1 MKQNLML
8 ALSLVALLVV
18 AVAPLFAGDLYSEI
32 SVGNPLV
39 YGNLAIYPIY
49 LPGGGEK
56 LGDILTLDEAL
67 ETGKF
72 KITELEEGASVNL
85 LEVHNKTNKYVVLL
99 AGQIIHGA
107 KQDRIISYDTVVP
120 PKTTYFVDVFC
131 VEAGRWNEVSD
142 SFSYKGEIA
151 PSAIRYSSQEEQN
164 QGAIWDSVSSINEKN
179 KVYSDSEALSAS
191 YNSEEYQELMEKYQS
206 AFQDIAQDDEVVGVL
221 AVSEGS
227 IQAGDIFANHDLF
240 AKVWDRLLTSYSM
253 DAALSSG
260 LGSLPSVGD
269 MEKYLVALQNADRES
284 VYQDEVQ
291 QRTDLNGDGVS
302 AYELEYADKKLH
314 INLY

>member
-1 MKQNLML
+1 LKHCLML
-8 ALSLVALLVV
+8 VFFLVALL
-18 AVAPLFAGDLYSEI
+18 AVSAFPLLADELYSEL

-39 YGNLAIYPIY
+39 YGNLAVYPIY

-67 ETGKF
+67 DTGKF

-107 KQDRIISYDTVVP
+107 KQDRIISYDTVIP
-120 PKTTYFVDVFC
+120 PKTTYYVDVFC

-151 PSAIRYSSQEEQN
+151 PSKIRYSSQEEQN
-164 QGAIWDSVSSINEKN
+164 QGAIWDSVSTINQEN

-191 YNSEEYQELMEKYQS
+191 YNSKNYQELMDKYRA
-206 AFQDIAQDDEVVGVL
+206 AFGNIAKDSDVVGVL

-227 IQAGDIFANHDLF
+227 VQAGDIFANHDLF

-260 LGSLPSVGD
+260 LGSLPSVEK
-269 MEKYLVALQNADRES
+269 MEEYLAQLQNADRKS
-284 VYQDEVQ
+284 VYQDEIQ
-291 QRTDLNGDGVS
+291 QRSDLSGDGVN
-302 AYELEYADKKLH
+302 AYELKYADKKLH